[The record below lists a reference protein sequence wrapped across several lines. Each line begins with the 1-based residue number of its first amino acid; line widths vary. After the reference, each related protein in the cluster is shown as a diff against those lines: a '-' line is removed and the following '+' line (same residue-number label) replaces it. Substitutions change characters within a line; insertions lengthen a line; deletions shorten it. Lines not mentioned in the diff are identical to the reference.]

1 MLFKKLT
8 RENKIINKTPS
19 YNDLLLLFLK
29 KMQRLNRH
37 TTYKIKGWD
46 YYYLLFLVTQEKKKT
61 IKKWNIKKLHW
72 PMFANI

>member
-8 RENKIINKTPS
+8 SENKIINKTQPYS
-19 YNDLLLLFLK
+19 NLLLLFLK
-29 KMQRLNRH
+29 QMQGLNRH

-46 YYYLLFLVTQEKKKT
+46 YYYLLFFVTKEKKNN
-61 IKKWNIKKLHW
+61 KKWNIKKLYR